1 MDETPLTTENS
12 LSEESPRNRMLPV
25 RDFYLLPLLSLLT
38 IVVLFAASE
47 GLARS
52 FWPEHSGDRCLM
64 HDDQLGLRFC
74 FNCTSTQQIPE
85 GPWVENYYNECGYHT
100 HESCLKKPVGS
111 IRVAV
116 LGASSSYGY
125 GNRYEETYT
134 TLASNELSKSC
145 HKHVEFQNLGVPS
158 TPLNNAYKRLDETL
172 RLKPDMIFLVIE
184 PYDILRGIGND
195 EEPNNAQANAAAV
208 PAPKNKL
215 TVITSL
221 KSALIEKIRSSRA
234 FLVILH
240 YMYQNPELDLRLYLE
255 LGNRESSLVKP
266 YSQTWQ
272 KRFIEFDRLLDF
284 MSKKTE
290 SASVP
295 LGVVLEPSMIQAVLV
310 NTPHT
315 AVIDPYDFGRTIE
328 EIAGRYHVTVINTLP
343 GFVRATKP
351 MEQFYVVDEHLSKD
365 GERSVAEA
373 LVKQL
378 IANRQEPFQG
388 CDAH

>member
-1 MDETPLTTENS
+1 
-12 LSEESPRNRMLPV
+12 
-25 RDFYLLPLLSLLT
+25 
-38 IVVLFAASE
+38 
-47 GLARS
+47 
-52 FWPEHSGDRCLM
+52 
-64 HDDQLGLRFC
+64 
-74 FNCTSTQQIPE
+74 
-85 GPWVENYYNECGYHT
+85 
-100 HESCLKKPVGS
+100 
-111 IRVAV
+111 
-116 LGASSSYGY
+116 
-125 GNRYEETYT
+125 
-134 TLASNELSKSC
+134 
-145 HKHVEFQNLGVPS
+145 
-158 TPLNNAYKRLDETL
+158 
-172 RLKPDMIFLVIE
+172 
-184 PYDILRGIGND
+184 
-195 EEPNNAQANAAAV
+195 
-208 PAPKNKL
+208 
-215 TVITSL
+215 
-221 KSALIEKIRSSRA
+221 
-234 FLVILH
+234 
-240 YMYQNPELDLRLYLE
+240 